1 MLHGGLKDPGSMDGS
16 ATRKLQ
22 TGLIAFGSALADV
35 ADGDPRIV
43 AGSADL
49 KSSTLLSAFADRH
62 PGRFFQFG
70 ISERNMISAAAGMA
84 TTGLIP
90 YVSSF
95 ASFAGLLC
103 YENIRTDL
111 AYPGVPVRVI
121 ATHAGIAMGFFATS
135 HHATEDIA
143 ALRAVANLM
152 VLSPADGITAAAL
165 LKATVDHPQPIYFR
179 LGRGR
184 DEGAYE
190 ALPAGYGPGDPH
202 RIRQGRDLLIVAT
215 GLMVGRAAK
224 AADLLAKRGI
234 SATVLDVH
242 TLKPFS
248 DNFVAELSAEHQA
261 VLCVEEHNTQGG
273 LGTMV
278 QEALGARRIAVP
290 SFKHGLQD
298 EFAIIGPPNQ
308 CYRYYG
314 LDEEGIALVGERL
327 LEGRSNSGKCP
338 PLWRDEDKRRIL
350 EEVGRA

>member
-1 MLHGGLKDPGSMDGS
+1 MNAPLRDTRSKDGS

-22 TGLIAFGSALADV
+22 TGLLQVGAAIADLADH
-35 ADGDPRIV
+35 DPRV
-43 AGSADL
+43 VVGSADL
-49 KSSTLLSAFADRH
+49 KSSTLMSGFADRH
-62 PGRFFQFG
+62 PNRFFQFG

-90 YVSSF
+90 YVSTF

-111 AYPGVPVRVI
+111 AYPGVRVRVI

-152 VLSPADGITAAAL
+152 VLSPPDGKAAAAL
-165 LKATVDHPQPIYFR
+165 VKASYEYPHPIYFR

-184 DEGAYE
+184 DEDVYDT
-190 ALPAGYGPGDPH
+190 LPENYRPGTPH
-202 RIRQGRDLLIVAT
+202 VLRSGSDLLIVAT
-215 GLMVGRAAK
+215 GLMVSRSAEAAK
-224 AADLLAKRGI
+224 QLAESGI
-234 SATVLDVH
+234 SVTVVDVH
-242 TLKPFS
+242 TLKPFA
-248 DNFVAELSAEHQA
+248 DETIAALAESHRA
-261 VLCVEEHNTQGG
+261 VLIVEEHNTAGG

-278 QEALGARRIAVP
+278 QEALGTYRVNVP

-298 EFAIIGPPNQ
+298 EFALIGPPNQ

-314 LDEEGIALVGERL
+314 LDGDGIATVGKRL
-327 LEGRSNSGKCP
+327 LNHGINTRAVRD
-338 PLWRDEDKRRIL
+338 LWTPNDRHAVL
-350 EEVGRA
+350 VEVGRA

>member
-1 MLHGGLKDPGSMDGS
+1 MGAPLRDIRSKDGS

-22 TGLIAFGSALADV
+22 TGLLHVGTAIADLADR
-35 ADGDPRIV
+35 DPRVV

-49 KSSTLLSAFADRH
+49 KSSTLISGFADRH
-62 PGRFFQFG
+62 PDRFFQFG

-84 TTGLIP
+84 ATGLIP
-90 YVSSF
+90 YVSTF

-111 AYPGVPVRVI
+111 AYPGVRVRVI

-152 VLSPADGITAAAL
+152 VLSPPDGKAAAAL
-165 LKATVDHPQPIYFR
+165 VKASYEYPHPIYFR

-184 DEGAYE
+184 DEDVYE
-190 ALPAGYGPGDPH
+190 TLPEGYGPGAPH
-202 RIRQGRDLLIVAT
+202 TVRSGTDLLIVAT
-215 GLMVGRAAK
+215 GLMVSRAAD
-224 AADLLAKRGI
+224 AAKQLEESQI
-234 SATVLDVH
+234 SATVVDVH
-242 TLKPFS
+242 TLKPFA
-248 DNFVAELSAEHQA
+248 DEAIA
-261 VLCVEEHNTQGG
+261 VLAESHRAVLVVEEHNTVGG

-278 QEALGARRIAVP
+278 QEALGSHRVDVP

-298 EFAIIGPPNQ
+298 EFALIGPPHQ

-314 LDEEGIALVGERL
+314 LDGEGIATVGQRL
-327 LEGRSNSGKCP
+327 LEHGINIRAVRDLWTSNDQ
-338 PLWRDEDKRRIL
+338 RDVLVEF
-350 EEVGRA
+350 GRA